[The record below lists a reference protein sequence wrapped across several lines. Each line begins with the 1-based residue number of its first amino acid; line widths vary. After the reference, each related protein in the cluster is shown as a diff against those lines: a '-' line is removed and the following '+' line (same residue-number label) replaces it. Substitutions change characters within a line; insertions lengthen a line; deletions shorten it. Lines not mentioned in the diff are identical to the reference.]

1 MKRREFLAASALA
14 GMAPMGQTAM
24 AQTDQQ
30 TQFVE
35 WRIYT
40 APFGDGRK
48 RLLDFLQGAA
58 VPAWNR
64 LGINPVGVFNVTFG
78 PNQSSVHV
86 LLPHSSMDS
95 VWHSETRLLE
105 DGAFLQAAESFMALP
120 SKDPGYWRI
129 ESSLLKCFSH
139 MPRIEPPDTAKSRIF
154 EIRIY
159 ESHNEIKGKKK
170 IHMFNEGGEIEIF
183 RKSGLK
189 PVLFAETIVGPR
201 RPNLVYMLTFA
212 DMAEREKGWG
222 VFRVHPGWL
231 ALKDKPEYAD
241 TVCNINDHILS
252 PAPFSQ
258 I

>member
-1 MKRREFLAASALA
+1 MKRREFLATGALA
-14 GMAPMGQTAM
+14 GMAPVGQSALG
-24 AQTDQQ
+24 QVNQQ
-30 TQFVE
+30 SQIVE

-48 RLLDFLQGAA
+48 RLLEFLQGAA

-86 LLPHSSMDS
+86 LLPHGSMDS
-95 VWHSETRLLE
+95 VWQTENRLLE
-105 DGAFLQAAESFMALP
+105 DGVFVKAAESFMALP

-139 MPRIEPPDTAKSRIF
+139 MPRIEPPDATKPRIF
-154 EIRIY
+154 EVRIY
-159 ESHNEIKGKKK
+159 ESHNERKGKKK

-222 VFRVHPGWL
+222 AFRVHPDWL